1 MSATKT
7 RLPRTEAVSLAW
19 EVLAL
24 LSPYCERIEV
34 CGSIR
39 RGRETCGDIELVCIP
54 IVDQIEQHDMF
65 GPVGTVQLDRL
76 HNRCIELVREGQ
88 LFHRLDKN
96 GHMAFGG
103 RHKRLSY
110 RGFGV
115 DLFAV
120 KPPNQWGPIHLI
132 RTGSAQFVKRLV
144 TPEEQGGW
152 CPKGLY
158 FRDGQVWRIGYQ
170 GPAEPLDTPSEI
182 DVFRAIGRDFVL
194 PELREVP

>member
-1 MSATKT
+1 MSTTKT
-7 RLPRTEAVSLAW
+7 RLPRAEAVSLAW
-19 EVLAL
+19 EVVSL
-24 LSPYCERIEV
+24 LSPYCERMEV

-39 RGRETCGDIELVCIP
+39 RNRETIGDIEIVAMP
-54 IVDQIEQHDMF
+54 IVDQVEQHGMF
-65 GPVGTVQLDRL
+65 GPVGKIEIDRL
-76 HNRCIELVREGQ
+76 HGRCIELVREGE

-96 GHMAFGG
+96 GQMAFGS

-110 RGFGV
+110 RGFGL

-158 FRDGQVWRIGYQ
+158 FKDGQVWRIGYQ
-170 GPAEPLDTPSEI
+170 GPAEPLDTPSEM
-182 DVFRAIGRDFVL
+182 DVFLAVGRGFIP
-194 PELREVP
+194 PEEREV